1 MSATS
6 TPPASGALA
15 KPILWTGLGL
25 AFVSVLIFTDYP
37 LIVYTNDPYR
47 TRIIQDR
54 LLLIPHALA
63 ALAAILIGPFQFS
76 SRFRQRHLKR
86 HRILGRVYVGAVA
99 IAAPLAFW
107 LNIHDGHGEGWANG
121 TLATLWFL
129 CTLCAFLTAR
139 NRHIAVHRQWMIRS
153 YVFTLN
159 FIFTRIL
166 NPIPAYFKMSEA
178 TFALMLLFLSA
189 CYLFLTDVYFN
200 RRELM
205 HRRA

>member
-1 MSATS
+1 MQRRVFAGVAYADYELAGIDGPLVCSLVPVAE
-6 TPPASGALA
+6 GAGVQ
-15 KPILWTGLGL
+15 IQSHVFGL
-25 AFVSVLIFTDYP
+25 D
-37 LIVYTNDPYR
+37 VYK
-47 TRIIQDR
+47 
-54 LLLIPHALA
+54 
-63 ALAAILIGPFQFS
+63 
-76 SRFRQRHLKR
+76 RQ
-86 HRILGRVYVGAVA
+86 
-99 IAAPLAFW
+99 
-107 LNIHDGHGEGWANG
+107 